1 MKGWIEWKNAGL
13 YTNTALPHQ
22 DKRERAIRAI
32 EDNGVTVFIQLDRI
46 SASVMVRL
54 LGNQEADVTK
64 SFPLMDPNHR
74 ALIFDWI
81 ADNAANIQGL
91 PPLNDDSD

>member
-32 EDNGVTVFIQLDRI
+32 EENGVTVFIQLDRI

-54 LGNQEADVTK
+54 FDNMGAGVMK
-64 SFPLMDPNHR
+64 SFSLMDPNHR
-74 ALIFDWI
+74 ASIFDWI
-81 ADNAANIQGL
+81 ADNASNIQAL